1 MRITEK
7 YKKTEKELLL
17 KFRDASQENN
27 VEQMQQMAE
36 TLSRKLFRIIFFFTK
51 TSLFHEPMILIKSFL
66 NIESYQHYTHCVDA
80 FIEQAVQQLVEQG
93 MNDDIF
99 SQVEGIYKMWFG
111 PKSFGSG
118 CGF

>member
-36 TLSRKLFRIIFFFTK
+36 TLSRKLFRII
-51 TSLFHEPMILIKSFL
+51 LFHQNILVSRTDDSCKIFL

>member
-36 TLSRKLFRIIFFFTK
+36 TLSRKLFRTYRKI
-51 TSLFHEPMILIKSFL
+51 SEMS
-66 NIESYQHYTHCVDA
+66 E
-80 FIEQAVQQLVEQG
+80 
-93 MNDDIF
+93 DDIF
-99 SQVEGIYKMWFG
+99 KG
-111 PKSFGSG
+111 
-118 CGF
+118 

>member
-1 MRITEK
+1 MLP
-7 YKKTEKELLL
+7 KKIMLNKCSKWQKHYQGNCSKLLFL
-17 KFRDASQENN
+17 PKFSGF
-27 VEQMQQMAE
+27 
-36 TLSRKLFRIIFFFTK
+36 L
-51 TSLFHEPMILIKSFL
+51 EPNMFLRNLYL

-99 SQVEGIYKMWFG
+99 SQVEGIYKMWCR
-111 PKSFGSG
+111 PLSFGLR

>member
-36 TLSRKLFRIIFFFTK
+36 TLSRKLFRTYRKISDLRGKHF
-51 TSLFHEPMILIKSFL
+51 
-66 NIESYQHYTHCVDA
+66 
-80 FIEQAVQQLVEQG
+80 
-93 MNDDIF
+93 
-99 SQVEGIYKMWFG
+99 
-111 PKSFGSG
+111 
-118 CGF
+118 

>member
-1 MRITEK
+1 
-7 YKKTEKELLL
+7 
-17 KFRDASQENN
+17 
-27 VEQMQQMAE
+27 
-36 TLSRKLFRIIFFFTK
+36 
-51 TSLFHEPMILIKSFL
+51 MILIPVKSFL

-99 SQVEGIYKMWFG
+99 SQVEGIYKIWFG

>member
-1 MRITEK
+1 M
-7 YKKTEKELLL
+7 
-17 KFRDASQENN
+17 
-27 VEQMQQMAE
+27 
-36 TLSRKLFRIIFFFTK
+36 
-51 TSLFHEPMILIKSFL
+51 

>member
-36 TLSRKLFRIIFFFTK
+36 TLSRKLFNFFYFRI
-51 TSLFHEPMILIKSFL
+51 SKS
-66 NIESYQHYTHCVDA
+66 IE
-80 FIEQAVQQLVEQG
+80 
-93 MNDDIF
+93 
-99 SQVEGIYKMWFG
+99 
-111 PKSFGSG
+111 
-118 CGF
+118 

>member
-36 TLSRKLFRIIFFFTK
+36 TLSRKLFNFF
-51 TSLFHEPMILIKSFL
+51 ILEYPKVF
-66 NIESYQHYTHCVDA
+66 Y
-80 FIEQAVQQLVEQG
+80 
-93 MNDDIF
+93 DIF
-99 SQVEGIYKMWFG
+99 TNICMNM
-111 PKSFGSG
+111 
-118 CGF
+118 